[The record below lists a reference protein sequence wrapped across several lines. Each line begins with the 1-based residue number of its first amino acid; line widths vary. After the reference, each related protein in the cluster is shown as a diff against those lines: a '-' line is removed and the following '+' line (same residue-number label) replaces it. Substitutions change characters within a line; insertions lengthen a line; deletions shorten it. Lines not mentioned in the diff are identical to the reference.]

1 LHQQMVTWGAKSNVD
16 AYQRADGFML
26 FKWVKFKK

>member
-1 LHQQMVTWGAKSNVD
+1 MVTWGAKSNVD

-26 FKWVKFKK
+26 FKWVKFKR